1 MKDKK
6 KTKRYGTL
14 NSAVSNVM
22 AKDTPVK
29 APDTSK
35 IDVGSTPKLKTE
47 PTSFAEAFRAARKE
61 KGSGSTFSWKGKSY
75 STNTASDKPTPTA
88 RRASSTA
95 PKAAVA
101 VKADAPRSTSSP
113 DFSKAKIPAMLKA
126 SDKGAP
132 SASSDFSKA
141 RVPSMLKPSGS
152 STPAKKRPF
161 FGEDGIIAGY
171 DSPATAARKDAE
183 GKAKDKAGN
192 PFYRSYRDKA
202 GGMAKGGS
210 TQYPIRIDL
219 EKAKRDTAARDA
231 KAAAEKRTPREEAE
245 KKAMEKK
252 YPFNKYASGGG
263 VTKQMPSSKN
273 MGSMGMAKGG
283 GAERKGK
290 TSTKMVKMAKG
301 GSIDGIAMRGKTRCK
316 GMS

>member
-22 AKDTPVK
+22 SKDTPVK

-47 PTSFAEAFRAARKE
+47 PTSFAEAFRAERKE

-75 STNTASDKPTPTA
+75 STNMASDKSTPTVRKTPSA
-88 RRASSTA
+88 A
-95 PKAAVA
+95 PKTNAP
-101 VKADAPRSTSSP
+101 KADAPKPSTP

-152 STPAKKRPF
+152 SAPAKKRPF

-171 DSPATAARKDAE
+171 DSAATAAKKDAE

-210 TQYPIRIDL
+210 TEYPIRIDL
-219 EKAKRDTAARDA
+219 DKAKRDTAARDA
-231 KAAAEKRTPREEAE
+231 KAAAKRTPREEAE

-263 VTKQMPSSKN
+263 VTKQMPSAKG

-301 GSIDGIAMRGKTRCK
+301 GSIDGIAQRGKTRCK